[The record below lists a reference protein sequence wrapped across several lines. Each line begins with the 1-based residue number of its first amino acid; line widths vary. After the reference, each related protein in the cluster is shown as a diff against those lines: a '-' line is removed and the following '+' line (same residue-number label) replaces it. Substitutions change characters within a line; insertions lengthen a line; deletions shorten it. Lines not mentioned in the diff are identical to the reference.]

1 MPLAGLSAVRTG
13 YDEDTFTT
21 LVTFGGETNDFAV
34 SILERLDDFRVW
46 RNDELVIALA
56 TSKRPTDIV
65 CVEAHAAFLAGDGYS
80 VCTPSI
86 PDAVLRQQ
94 VGEPTRQRPLI
105 PCR

>member
-1 MPLAGLSAVRTG
+1 MCLAGLSGIPAG
-13 YDEDTFTT
+13 HDEDTFTT

-34 SILERLDDFRVW
+34 SILERLDDFGVW

-65 CVEAHAAFLAGDGYS
+65 CVEAHAALLAGDGYS

-86 PDAVLRQQ
+86 SDPVLLKS
-94 VGEPTRQRPLI
+94 V
-105 PCR
+105 